1 MHLLFESKMLKQS
14 IFSFFVSAML
24 VTSAGAYA
32 HCEDVGS
39 GGGGGAICCTSSG
52 GVLQCEEQL
61 G

>member
-1 MHLLFESKMLKQS
+1 MLKQS

-32 HCEDVGS
+32 HCEDIGS